1 MCSFGVLK
9 VCFAPFVVSVE
20 RVFCVPV
27 GHYFEACAGG
37 TLYSPPFI
45 ISVECVLGVSVFEE
59 GERSCRCAVNLFSFI
74 ISVERVLGVSVF
86 EDGERTCRC
95 VVNLFSFIIYVECVL
110 GVAMSEVG
118 ERVSACVF
126 QFSSALKHF
135 VVYYDVLAPVVSIV
149 LFVPVVAAFL
159 YGGCRSS
166 VLGADVRGGGW
177 QRY

>member
-45 ISVECVLGVSVFEE
+45 ISVECVLGVSVFE
-59 GERSCRCAVNLFSFI
+59 
-74 ISVERVLGVSVF
+74 
-86 EDGERTCRC
+86 DGERTCRC

-110 GVAMSEVG
+110 GVAISEVG

-126 QFSSALKHF
+126 QFSSAVKHF

>member
-27 GHYFEACAGG
+27 GHNLEACAGG

-45 ISVECVLGVSVFEE
+45 ISVECVLGV
-59 GERSCRCAVNLFSFI
+59 AI
-74 ISVERVLGVSVF
+74 
-86 EDGERTCRC
+86 
-95 VVNLFSFIIYVECVL
+95 
-110 GVAMSEVG
+110 SEVG

-126 QFSSALKHF
+126 QFSSAVKHF

-166 VLGADVRGGGW
+166 VLAADVRGGGW

>member
-20 RVFCVPV
+20 RVFCVSV

-45 ISVECVLGVSVFEE
+45 ISVECVLGVSVFED
-59 GERSCRCAVNLFSFI
+59 GERS
-74 ISVERVLGVSVF
+74 
-86 EDGERTCRC
+86 CRC

-126 QFSSALKHF
+126 QFSSAVKHF